1 MIISS
6 KSMLI
11 ASKGHMGF
19 TNLLISDKTEA
30 SICAQPKSSQI
41 IKET

>member
-1 MIISS
+1 
-6 KSMLI
+6 MLI

-19 TNLLISDKTEA
+19 TNLISDKTEA